1 MEWSLVTP
9 IDVLQII
16 DTFEVIYKE
25 ESTLGYDREFMNRTL
40 TVASTVQM
48 FDKSK
53 EFIAKCKI
61 GEKVVGICWF
71 DRGGYAPYSTKEICN
86 SKFHHV
92 DLSLPIRV
100 RYKLINQMIDQHLLW
115 AYHWGIPMVCSTS
128 VRKDYQGFMRI
139 HAKRGFRVHGSF
151 AYMDVKEWYEN
162 QRRTD
167 SN

>member
-53 EFIAKCKI
+53 EFIAKCKM
-61 GEKVVGICWF
+61 GEKVVGVCWF

-128 VRKDYQGFMRI
+128 VREDYQGFMRI
-139 HAKRGFRVHGSF
+139 HVWRGEAEQVLGS
-151 AYMDVKEWYEN
+151 
-162 QRRTD
+162 
-167 SN
+167 